1 MRLKSRGFVFYK
13 LIQCIEITQHINMI
27 KILLLTL
34 GFHLCFSLPIIL
46 EAYYFTNVESITTEA
61 EEYYLNTEYYD
72 VDSEYYPIS
81 SEDYVIKSED
91 DTIDSEDYPIN
102 ADYSI
107 TKPGK
112 LLCSGLE
119 CLDGTEVI
127 LFFNI

>member
-1 MRLKSRGFVFYK
+1 MRLKSGSFGFYK
-13 LIQCIEITQHINMI
+13 WIQCIEITQHINMI

-61 EEYYLNTEYYD
+61 EGYDSNSEDYD
-72 VDSEYYPIS
+72 VDSEYYAMS
-81 SEDYVIKSED
+81 LED
-91 DTIDSEDYPIN
+91 DTINSEDYPIN
-102 ADYSI
+102 ADFSI

-119 CLDGTEVI
+119 CLDGAEVI
-127 LFFNI
+127 LFLNI